1 MPGTHIKR
9 PGRSE
14 QELLAA
20 ARGGE
25 EAALRHL
32 VETHL
37 ADLHAHCYRILGSP
51 HDAEDALQEALLRA
65 WRGLPRFE
73 GRSTFRTWLH
83 RIATNACLD
92 LIERRPKRV
101 LPIDYGRS
109 AGEVAGDAALR
120 GSPWVAPYPDGEI
133 GLEAGHASPE
143 LLYERREAAELAL
156 IAALQHLPPRQRA
169 VLILRD
175 VFGFSAKET
184 GRALGATLASVNS
197 ALQRA
202 RRTIDERL
210 IEQRPLTSVRAFG
223 DEGTRA
229 VVERFMAALEGT
241 DVNAVPSLL
250 AEDMASY
257 YALRQRESA
266 LGHAR
271 LGAVGPGAPGR
282 LR

>member
-1 MPGTHIKR
+1 MPGTRVKR
-9 PGRSE
+9 PDRSE
-14 QELLAA
+14 RELVAA

-37 ADLHAHCYRILGSP
+37 ADLHAHCYRMLGST
-51 HDAEDALQEALLRA
+51 HDADDALQETLLRA

-92 LIERRPKRV
+92 LIERRPKWV
-101 LPIDYGRS
+101 LPIDYAWS
-109 AGEVAGDAALR
+109 EGEMADGAARR
-120 GSPWVAPYPDGEI
+120 GSFWVAPYPDGEI
-133 GLEAGHASPE
+133 GFKASHALPE
-143 LLYERREAAELAL
+143 LSYERREAAELAF

-175 VFGFSAKET
+175 VFGFSARET
-184 GRALGATLASVNS
+184 VRALGATLASVNS

-210 IEQRPLTSVRAFG
+210 VERGPLTSVRAFG

-241 DVNAVPSLL
+241 DVDAVPSLL
-250 AEDMASY
+250 I
-257 YALRQRESA
+257 
-266 LGHAR
+266 GT
-271 LGAVGPGAPGR
+271 
-282 LR
+282 